1 MKKFYS
7 FLVAAAMVLG
17 ATSCANNDTTEEIL
31 PAEGA
36 ISFVG
41 ELAASRTE
49 LGEGNK
55 VMWNADDKIRIYT
68 QENTAGASF
77 AGAATEAT
85 PTTTFTTTEAFATSN
100 TGYFAVYSDKT
111 YFNENWSNDWS
122 AKEASYNNGV
132 WSVPV
137 KMQGAQYEGLYI
149 PKDSYLEENN
159 FMVAYSE
166 DNKLSFKAATAMI
179 KFVHTGAE
187 TWGSFRATGADLT
200 GAATLN
206 YNTATGEIS
215 YTTEGDE
222 TYIDFEATEAGQTCY
237 LPIYPGT
244 VNGFELYDGQT
255 LIAKYDGEITFK
267 AGVIY
272 NMDIENM
279 PALPVVS
286 PYSMMNMATYERIP
300 MEVKDGYHV
309 AKNVPFSEMGYVVSE
324 GWDQL
329 YSVKTTDFAPVAMSQ
344 WHTTSLYY
352 EIEQFMMFES
362 AMADVY
368 MTEDCSK
375 ICFVPAGVSPFVAT
389 EWSLVGAFNEWGAAG
404 ADIQFYTTPTDN
416 LYVAKEVEL
425 QAYSEWK
432 IRKNKAWTTT
442 FGGGYKYNLPNK
454 YVTVYDNGSNVSVI
468 ADGVYD
474 IYFEYSGSGTTA
486 KLYIVSAGEAY
497 TTATEQTEDG
507 PKQNPEDVT
516 FGIVGNHNGWGND
529 NVMTY
534 DEALNTYVCKSV
546 ALNGNFKI
554 RGNKD
559 WNSGYNIGALSTS
572 NVTVGKGMQVQNN
585 GNSGNLN
592 VAKGTY
598 DVYYSYAK
606 DMLWVM
612 NVGDVPTDL

>member
-1 MKKFYS
+1 
-7 FLVAAAMVLG
+7 MVLG

-49 LGEGNK
+49 LGESNK

-286 PYSMMNMATYERIP
+286 PYSVKVCSEGYAAGESYD
-300 MEVKDGYHV
+300 MEVVGSFHV
-309 AKNVPFSEMGYVVSE
+309 AKNVPNNPTGYGIFSTDSPWFVS
-324 GWDQL
+324 
-329 YSVKTTDFAPVAMSQ
+329 YSVA
-344 WHTTSLYY
+344 
-352 EIEQFMMFES
+352 
-362 AMADVY
+362 
-368 MTEDCSK
+368 
-375 ICFVPAGVSPFVAT
+375 
-389 EWSLVGAFNEWGAAG
+389 AAG
-404 ADIQFYTTPTDN
+404 NVALYT
-416 LYVAKEVEL
+416 
-425 QAYSEWK
+425 
-432 IRKNKAWTTT
+432 WTSVGP
-442 FGGGYKYNLPNK
+442 FE
-454 YVTVYDNGSNVSVI
+454 GSNINFDCNRV
-468 ADGVYD
+468 D
-474 IYFEYSGSGTTA
+474 IYFSPETMQICIAAAGMSIPSLYHLYAYNSSAWSKVNAYVWDAAGTTLNGSWPGKAMTKTKVGEVEYYAYDIPNEYIGQNINFIFNNGTAQTADLSAAVNGDLFYYTNGDVVEDPANPVVAASHSIYVKNTANWSPLYLYGWGGLETAGWPGTKMTKTTIGTDTYYVYTYTGLGDVEGGSIIFNNGSGTQTA
-486 KLYIVSAGEAY
+486 DITGVDLDKDLFFEVFADKSYKKLDDPR
-497 TTATEQTEDG
+497 Q
-507 PKQNPEDVT
+507 
-516 FGIVGNHNGWGND
+516 
-529 NVMTY
+529 
-534 DEALNTYVCKSV
+534 
-546 ALNGNFKI
+546 
-554 RGNKD
+554 
-559 WNSGYNIGALSTS
+559 
-572 NVTVGKGMQVQNN
+572 
-585 GNSGNLN
+585 
-592 VAKGTY
+592 
-598 DVYYSYAK
+598 
-606 DMLWVM
+606 
-612 NVGDVPTDL
+612 